1 LVSVVYCCLLLR
13 LRPRRLMDQLNSFF
27 KETTCFAKVSRE
39 NDLYRGRNTLYPA
52 LSAAVEVAFDQRR
65 QRFVRATQDIPAGK
79 VVCVDEGVTCTFADN
94 RCQFCVAPLK
104 KNEKS
109 FCARCRVDK
118 RCKMIRTGEEGA
130 IAELNKYGML
140 EFGVRIVL
148 SYPVEEIVQA
158 VRNNIVPDYRHG
170 FSSRSF
176 LSVAALAKCDME
188 VPEVG
193 AFFAKA
199 LEKVITN
206 LSRHPEWAPLPD
218 RRNLFYHALQFVMA
232 RVPANAH
239 SIIHPD
245 SDPKIGGL
253 FDVVLPEMMEDILWP
268 MGDSPRRGWSTNPGV
283 PLAVGFFPTASIVN
297 HSCKANT
304 FGYFHENR
312 MIFVSRGIRAGQE
325 VTDCYGPS
333 TTMHLL
339 MERDSLLMGRGFK
352 CVCAECRFERE
363 HPDMEWKEWKGS
375 DPSKNDE
382 TERLLSILREQ
393 PSYFTAIRSLSQL
406 EKILPPFDV
415 SLSHSYRIV
424 GVIAAQDG
432 KLSEC
437 ISVLNRL
444 LTAYSS
450 RNSSIDP
457 VTATTAHAL
466 ALLHFANYQRTGDGS
481 EGVKSQ
487 TLAFRALSQYSLIY
501 GKHGILTRSILRFI
515 KDRQMLIIGSD

>member
-1 LVSVVYCCLLLR
+1 NLYSTGLYTELR
-13 LRPRRLMDQLNSFF
+13 QRRLMDYLNSFF

-39 NDLYRGRNTLYPA
+39 NDLFRGRNPLYPA
-52 LSAAVEVAFDQRR
+52 LSAAVEVAFDERR

-79 VVCVDEGVTCTFADN
+79 VVCVDEGVTCTFAEN

-118 RCKMIRTGEEGA
+118 RCKMIRVAEEGA
-130 IAELNKYGML
+130 VADLNKYGML

-148 SYPVEEIVQA
+148 SFPVEEIVQA
-158 VRNNIVPDYRHG
+158 VKKDLVPDYRRG

-176 LSVAALAKCDME
+176 HSIAALAKSDME
-188 VPEVG
+188 MPEVG
-193 AFFAKA
+193 KVFGKA
-199 LEKVITN
+199 LEKLISN
-206 LSRHPEWAPLPD
+206 LSRHPEWVSLPD
-218 RRNLFYHALQFVMA
+218 HRQFFYDALQFVMA

-245 SDPKIGGL
+245 CDPKIGGL
-253 FDVVLPEMMEDILWP
+253 FDVVLPQMIEEILWDDRV
-268 MGDSPRRGWSTNPGV
+268 GDSPHRGWSTNPGV

-312 MIFVSRGIRAGQE
+312 MIFVSRGIRAGEE

-333 TTMHLL
+333 ITMHTLT
-339 MERDSLLMGRGFK
+339 ERESLLMSRGFK
-352 CVCAECRFERE
+352 CDCMECVFERE
-363 HPDMEWKEWKGS
+363 HPDLSWKGP
-375 DPSKNDE
+375 DASKSDE
-382 TERLLSILREQ
+382 TDRLLSILREH
-393 PSYFTAIRSLSQL
+393 PSYSMGMRTLAQL

-415 SLSHSYRIV
+415 SLAHSYRIV
-424 GVIAAQDG
+424 AVVAAEEG
-432 KLSEC
+432 RLGEC

-444 LTAYSS
+444 LVAYSS
-450 RNSSIDP
+450 RNHSIDP

-466 ALLHFANYQRTGDGS
+466 ALLHFANYQRTGDAS
-481 EGVKSQ
+481 AGVNSQ
-487 TLAFRALSQYSLIY
+487 RLAFRALSQYCTIY
-501 GKHGILTRSILRFI
+501 GKHGILTRSILRFV
-515 KDRQMLIIGSD
+515 KERQKLYLYK

>member
-1 LVSVVYCCLLLR
+1 
-13 LRPRRLMDQLNSFF
+13 MDQLNSFF

-39 NDLYRGRNTLYPA
+39 NDLFRGRNTLYPA

-79 VVCVDEGVTCTFADN
+79 VVCVDEGVTCTFAEN
-94 RCQFCVAPLK
+94 RCQFCVVPLK
-104 KNEKS
+104 KNEKV

-118 RCKMIRTGEEGA
+118 RCKMIRVAEDGA
-130 IAELNKYGML
+130 IADLNKFGML

-148 SYPVEEIVQA
+148 SFPVQEIVQA
-158 VRNNIVPDYRHG
+158 VRNNFVPDYRIG

-176 LSVAALAKCDME
+176 LSIAALAKCDME
-188 VPEVG
+188 VPKVG
-193 AFFAKA
+193 KVFGAA

-206 LSRHPEWAPLPD
+206 LSRHPEWSALSD
-218 RRNLFYHALQFVMA
+218 RRQLFYDALQFVMA

-253 FDVVLPEMMEDILWP
+253 FDVVLPEMLEDILWP
-268 MGDSPRRGWSTNPGV
+268 QEDSTRRGWSTNPGV

-304 FGYFHENR
+304 FGYFHQNR

-325 VTDCYGPS
+325 VTDSYGPS

-339 MERDSLLMGRGFK
+339 MERDTMLLGRGFK
-352 CVCAECRFERE
+352 CQCVECRYERE
-363 HPDMEWKEWKGS
+363 HPHVYWKGL

-393 PSYFTAIRSLSQL
+393 PSYFTAVRTLSQL

-415 SLSHSYRIV
+415 SLAHSYRIV
-424 GVIAAQDG
+424 GVVAAQDG

-450 RNSSIDP
+450 RNSSLDP
-457 VTATTAHAL
+457 VTSTTAHAL
-466 ALLHFANYQRTGDGS
+466 ALLHFANYQRTGDAS

-487 TLAFRALSQYSLIY
+487 TQAFRALSQYCIIY

-515 KDRQMLIIGSD
+515 KDRQMLYL

>member
-1 LVSVVYCCLLLR
+1 
-13 LRPRRLMDQLNSFF
+13 MDQLNSFF

-39 NDLYRGRNTLYPA
+39 TDFFRGRNPLYPS
-52 LSAAVEVAFDQRR
+52 LSAAVEVGYDTER
-65 QRFVRATQDIPAGK
+65 QRFVRATQDIPVGK

-118 RCKMIRTGEEGA
+118 RCKMTRVAEEGA
-130 IAELNKYGML
+130 TADLNKYGML

-148 SYPVEEIVQA
+148 SFPVEEIVQA
-158 VRNNIVPDYRHG
+158 VRNNVVPDYRRG

-176 LSVAALAKCDME
+176 LSIAALAKCDME
-188 VPEVG
+188 VPDVG
-193 AFFAKA
+193 TVFAKA
-199 LEKVITN
+199 LEKVIAN
-206 LSRHPEWAPLPD
+206 LSRHPEWSPVPD
-218 RRNLFYHALQFVMA
+218 RKQLFYDALQFVMA
-232 RVPANAH
+232 RVPPNAH

-253 FDVVLPEMMEDILWP
+253 FDVVLPEMLEDILWP

-333 TTMHLL
+333 TNMHLL
-339 MERDSLLMGRGFK
+339 HERDTLLTGRGFK
-352 CVCAECRFERE
+352 CACVECRFERN
-363 HPDMEWKEWKGS
+363 HPEFGWKGAEKI
-375 DPSKNDE
+375 DNDK
-382 TERLLSILREQ
+382 TEELLSILREQ
-393 PSYFTAIRSLSQL
+393 PSYFAAVRSLSQL

-415 SLSHSYRIV
+415 SLAHSYRIV
-424 GVIAAQDG
+424 AVVAAQDG

-450 RNSSIDP
+450 RNSSFDP

-466 ALLHFANYQRTGDGS
+466 ALLHFASYQRTGDA
-481 EGVKSQ
+481 EEAEKSQ
-487 TLAFRALSQYSLIY
+487 IQSFRALTQYCQIY

-515 KDRQMLIIGSD
+515 KDRQMVYLDTS